1 VFFRSCVLN
10 DDNDVIQIRSTYL
23 STCSYCLI
31 IDPVKMF
38 FMHDDALAALAG
50 WGIEPMTA
58 ILFFSPKA
66 QGC

>member
-1 VFFRSCVLN
+1 MFFRSCVLN
-10 DDNDVIQIRSTYL
+10 DDNDVIQIRNAYL

-58 ILFFSPKA
+58 ILFF
-66 QGC
+66 